1 MIFTTNKRLTKTAEN
16 PLQYVESP
24 ATMFSNKYRNFV
36 NQRRAALELA
46 ATNSAIQQVNREVVD
61 VKPKKKMKWGEPTWF
76 LFHTV
81 AQKIKSEYFQEVKS
95 DLLNIIF
102 TICTNLPCP
111 DCARHATAYINGI
124 NFKTINSKEDLQTM
138 LWRFHNEVNK
148 RKGFPEFP
156 FEQLSEKYS
165 AANTVNVIHYFMPF
179 FEDKHASIK
188 MIADDL
194 HRARVALQLKA
205 WFNKNIGFFE
215 L

>member
-1 MIFTTNKRLTKTAEN
+1 MAAAN
-16 PLQYVESP
+16 VERP
-24 ATMFSNKYRNFV
+24 IV
-36 NQRRAALELA
+36 N
-46 ATNSAIQQVNREVVD
+46 IDVVD

-76 LFHTV
+76 LFHTI
-81 AQKIKSEYFQEVKS
+81 AEKIKPEFFQDLKA

-111 DCARHATAYINGI
+111 DCARHATAYMNGI
-124 NFKTINSKEDLQTM
+124 NFKTIGTKEALQTM

-148 RKGFPEFP
+148 RKGVPEFP
-156 FEQLSEKYS
+156 FEELSAKYS

-188 MIADDL
+188 MIADDM